1 MKMIASREL
10 AAAPGRTWK
19 LLETEGTLVITK
31 DGKPRGILLPTS
43 DSTLFEDLQNQNRIR
58 AQRATSAMRRRAAE
72 LGLDSMTMEEID
84 AEIAAVR
91 KEAKEHRHTKVKASR

>member
-58 AQRATSAMRRRAAE
+58 AQKAIASIRRHAVER
-72 LGLDSMTMEEID
+72 GLDSMTMDEID

-91 KEAKEHRHTKVKASR
+91 KEHKAGKDKASR